1 MRGLPELK
9 NKTFVFIAVLLFG
22 LCVFARTNLGGA
34 GPVAGFYFLDV
45 GQGDSELIITQ
56 NGGKIL
62 TDAGQGSRVVD
73 ALGKILGSTEKY
85 IDLVLISHPQLDH
98 YGGMRYVLDSYD
110 IGAVLTNGREP
121 QVISAE
127 WANMAQKLSKKN
139 IPMITLAKGDSI
151 TLGEDGVKILSP
163 DKALLLGKDENEAT
177 LVARAI
183 VGEVSAL
190 FTGDIGKK
198 TEAKLSLR
206 GNELRSDILKVA
218 HHGSKYSVS
227 AQFLDAVSPI
237 LAIIEVGKNS
247 YGHPSREALNSFSER
262 DIPVLRTDLFGTI
275 SAFFGAGE
283 LKVSTEKG
291 K

>member
-9 NKTFVFIAVLLFG
+9 NKTFVFAAILLLG
-22 LCVFARTNLGGA
+22 LCVFARTNISA
-34 GPVAGFYFLDV
+34 SGPREGFYFLDV

-62 TDAGQGSRVVD
+62 TDAGQGSRVVG
-73 ALGKILGSTEKY
+73 ALGKILGPTEKY
-85 IDLVLISHPQLDH
+85 IDLVIISHPQLDH

-110 IGAVLTNGREP
+110 VGAVLTNGREP

-127 WANMAQKLSKKN
+127 WANVIQKLNEKN
-139 IPMITLAKGDSI
+139 IPMITLEKGDSI

-177 LVARAI
+177 LVARAT
-183 VGEVSAL
+183 VGGVSAL

-198 TEAKLSLR
+198 TEVKLSLP
-206 GNELRSDILKVA
+206 GNELHSDILKVA

-227 AQFLDAVSPI
+227 AQFLAAVSPI
-237 LAIIEVGKNS
+237 LAVIEVGKNS
-247 YGHPSREALNSFSER
+247 YGHPSKEALNALDER

-275 SAFFGAGE
+275 SALFGAGE
-283 LKVSTEKG
+283 LKVSTERG
-291 K
+291 R